1 VSTTGIAIERLRVSE
16 LGEVMPIERSSYRTP
31 WSVAMFVLEL
41 TRPETIG
48 LGVRIDGRLAGYVIC
63 SPQADEWHV
72 MNVTV
77 GPNDRRAGLAR
88 ALLVHL
94 HDLLDTSTGGQ
105 ARITLEVRPS
115 NTPAL
120 TLYASE
126 GYLVAGRR
134 RAYYPD
140 DGEDALVMWRTPGTR
155 EGHFDDVPAPDMR
168 EAKRWNTP
176 LPDPADDTTYVPA
189 GTDEHDTLRRLFEED
204 LDGRATDE
212 GQGDAA

>member
-1 VSTTGIAIERLRVSE
+1 MSAEGITIERLRVSE
-16 LGEVMPIERSSYRTP
+16 LGEVMPIERASYRTP

-48 LGVRIDGRLAGYVIC
+48 LGVRIGGRLAGYVVC

-77 GPNDRRAGLAR
+77 GPNHRRRGLAR
-88 ALLVHL
+88 RLLVHL
-94 HDLLDTSTGGQ
+94 HELLDTSTGGE

-115 NTPAL
+115 NDPAL
-120 TLYASE
+120 TLYSSE

-155 EGHFDDVPAPDMR
+155 AGNFDDVPSPDLR
-168 EAKRWNTP
+168 EAARWNAP
-176 LPDPADDTTYVPA
+176 LPDPLDETTYVGE
-189 GTDEHDTLRRLFEED
+189 GTIDHKTLLEFFEPEP
-204 LDGRATDE
+204 GEEAE
-212 GQGDAA
+212 SA

>member
-1 VSTTGIAIERLRVSE
+1 MSEPERIPDIAIERLRVSE
-16 LGEVMPIERSSYRTP
+16 LGDVMPVERASYATP

-41 TRPETIG
+41 TRGETIA
-48 LGVRIDGRLAGYVIC
+48 LGVRIDGRLAGYVVC

-77 GPNDRRAGLAR
+77 GPEYRRQGLAR
-88 ALLVHL
+88 RLLQDL
-94 HDLLDTSTGGQ
+94 HERLDVATAGL

-115 NTPAL
+115 NKPAL

-140 DGEDALVMWRTPGTR
+140 DGEDALVMWRTPSTRRGT
-155 EGHFDDVPAPDMR
+155 FDDVPAPDLR
-168 EAKRWNTP
+168 EAERWNKP
-176 LPDPADDTTYVPA
+176 FPEPVDTQYVA
-189 GTDEHDTLRRLFEED
+189 EGSAEHQALKDEH
-204 LDGRATDE
+204 GA
-212 GQGDAA
+212 